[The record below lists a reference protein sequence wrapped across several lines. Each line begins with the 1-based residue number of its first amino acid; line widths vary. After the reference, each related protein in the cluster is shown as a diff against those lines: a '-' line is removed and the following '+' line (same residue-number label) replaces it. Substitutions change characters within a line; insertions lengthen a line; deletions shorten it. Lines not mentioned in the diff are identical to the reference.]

1 MIEIDLKS
9 RKSIYEQVVAGIKEQ
24 ILTGLIAAEAKL
36 PSVREL
42 SKELTVNPNT
52 IQKAFR
58 KLEEQGYIYSVTGV
72 GSFAHAPQ
80 DIRPDHRLLLEAQSR
95 LRDDLRELRLLIP
108 DDAVFNDVVA
118 QALEEM
124 GVSQLSPREDRRG
137 NND

>member
-9 RKSIYEQVVAGIKEQ
+9 RKSIYEQVVTGIKEQ

-124 GVSQLSPREDRRG
+124 GVSELSPREDRRG